1 MMRWYQIATDVAV
14 MQFPLRALGIDFGR
28 NVTLLRLR
36 DGRLAIHSTAPF
48 TPEDAAAIRRF
59 GEASWLV
66 EATLMHETFAREARA
81 AFPGLPYLAP
91 DGFGKTSGVATEPL
105 QPPPFD
111 WAGEIDVLPIE
122 GLRKI
127 DEHAFFHRASRTLVV
142 ADLLFHFPA
151 NTQGWDRFFVR
162 HVMRLPR
169 LLGMSAFFR
178 LMIRDKEAFIGSM
191 QSLSRWNFGQV
202 VVAHREPVLNDG
214 KVVFA
219 RALQERG
226 FATDG

>member
-14 MQFPLRALGIDFGR
+14 MQFPLRALEIDFGR

-111 WAGEIDVLPIE
+111 WAGEIDVLRSRACARLTSTPSFIALH
-122 GLRKI
+122 GRWWSRICFFTFRRTRKDGI
-127 DEHAFFHRASRTLVV
+127 DFS
-142 ADLLFHFPA
+142 
-151 NTQGWDRFFVR
+151 
-162 HVMRLPR
+162 
-169 LLGMSAFFR
+169 LGTSCACR
-178 LMIRDKEAFIGSM
+178 GS
-191 QSLSRWNFGQV
+191 SG
-202 VVAHREPVLNDG
+202 
-214 KVVFA
+214 
-219 RALQERG
+219 
-226 FATDG
+226 